1 MPVTKPHLAWF
12 KLKCPY
18 PPTSQAYKQ
27 AYVKLKNATN
37 ADLEKLRA
45 EFDEYEAN
53 SISVRHYKYKGQWYA
68 KPVSGGTAQKLNM
81 KGIQRHGRK
90 WRVQKRSNGQLMKWT
105 FGTLQEAQRKRDVV
119 FGKQYH
125 LMKG

>member
-1 MPVTKPHLAWF
+1 MSITKAHLAWF

-27 AYVKLKNATN
+27 AYAKLNNATY

-45 EFDEYEAN
+45 EFDEYEDN
-53 SISVRHYKYKGQWYA
+53 SIPLRHYKHKGQWYA

-81 KGIQRHGRK
+81 KGIQRHGKK
-90 WRVQKRSNGQLMKWT
+90 WRVQKRSNGQLRKWT
-105 FGTLQEAQRKRDVV
+105 FGTLQEAQRKRGMV
-119 FGKQYH
+119 FG
-125 LMKG
+125 

>member
-1 MPVTKPHLAWF
+1 MPITKAHLAWF

-18 PPTSQAYKQ
+18 PLNSHAYQQAYSR
-27 AYVKLKNATN
+27 LNNASY

-45 EFDEYEAN
+45 EFDEYDDG
-53 SISVRHYKYKGQWYA
+53 SIPVRHYKHKGQWYA

-90 WRVQKRSNGQLMKWT
+90 WRVQKRRDGQRRKWT
-105 FGTLQEAQRKRDVV
+105 YGTFEEAQKKRDVV
-119 FGKQYH
+119 FS
-125 LMKG
+125 

>member
-1 MPVTKPHLAWF
+1 MPVTKAHLAWF

-27 AYVKLKNATN
+27 AYAKLNNATN

-45 EFDEYEAN
+45 EFDEYEDT
-53 SISVRHYKYKGQWYA
+53 SIPVRDYKHKSQCYA
-68 KPVSGGTAQKLNM
+68 KPVSGGTVQKLNM

-90 WRVQKRSNGQLMKWT
+90 WRVQKRSNGQLRKWT
-105 FGTLQEAQRKRDVV
+105 YGSLQEAQRKRDVV
-119 FGKQYH
+119 FG
-125 LMKG
+125 